1 MKAKSE
7 RAGGVVD
14 LRSAPGIMLHQL
26 GLTICSATAS
36 PECLLPPTPQSNE
49 WLSLWR
55 FKTDK
60 IRGFMY
66 RLWLSNTGGIF
77 QDDWDM
83 LGLRLGL
90 CLDCL
95 RNGSKARL
103 IWTFTWLESNQCLIL
118 ESTPFSQRKSKVWRK
133 AVSKLML
140 SLGSVRALICAVFC
154 SVLVCVCALWRAS
167 FVDRMKITPMQ
178 QSFSSKWLSLNW
190 LQKY

>member
-14 LRSAPGIMLHQL
+14 LRSASGIMLHQL
-26 GLTICSATAS
+26 GLTICSAAAN
-36 PECLLPPTPQSNE
+36 PECLLPPTLQSNE

-60 IRGFMY
+60 IRGFMC
-66 RLWLSNTGGIF
+66 RLWLSNTVGTF
-77 QDDWDM
+77 QDDREM
-83 LGLRLGL
+83 LGLRLEL

-103 IWTFTWLESNQCLIL
+103 ILTLTWLESNQCLIL

-133 AVSKLML
+133 VVSKARVV
-140 SLGSVRALICAVFC
+140 SWIR
-154 SVLVCVCALWRAS
+154 
-167 FVDRMKITPMQ
+167 
-178 QSFSSKWLSLNW
+178 
-190 LQKY
+190 